1 MGGKKKKVKK
11 PDYKKPKYQV
21 PDSWDCPLCSQK
33 GTFHVKLFRTK
44 GVAQAQCRA
53 CNQPNPAFEVTMTP
67 LTGKVDVFLKF
78 YDELVARDRAAL
90 EQMNVVVRPTEMMRA
105 RNNNNDGEY
114 DPEDDDVMQME
125 FDNNEDD
132 E

>member
-11 PDYKKPKYQV
+11 PDYKRPKYAV
-21 PDSWDCPLCSQK
+21 PDSWDCPLCSSK

-44 GVAQAQCRA
+44 GIGEAQCRA
-53 CNQPNPAFEVTMTP
+53 CQQPNPPFSVTLTP
-67 LTGKVDVFLKF
+67 LTAKVDVFLKF
-78 YDELVARDRAAL
+78 YDELVERDRAAL
-90 EQMNVVVRPTEMMRA
+90 QGMHVVVKPTEMMKKR
-105 RNNNNDGEY
+105 DGNGDY
-114 DPEDDDVMQME
+114 DPSDDDVMQME